1 MILLL
6 VFCGAVAGILFFMN
20 REDETEVSY
29 AASGPASLPVV
40 YMEVEGEQVNG
51 LHGYRTAMQAQYI
64 RDTVTPLPAD
74 RQLQITIE
82 DVQDEII
89 NIEYEIRSLDT
100 QRLVEDTQ
108 LTGWDSQE
116 GSVTAVLPIQN
127 LLEADRE
134 YLLTL
139 ILSTRE
145 DSEIYYYTRVTLA
158 DVFHTAEMIDFI
170 REFHDKTFDPDQS
183 EDLVVYMRQ
192 TTADRNTLAN
202 VSLRS
207 TFSQLTWGDLEPVP
221 VTEPRLDIK
230 DLNATI
236 GSFTLSYQVQAAN
249 PDREG
254 ETDTYDIEEFY
265 CVQWSSSQ
273 WYVLSFER
281 TMNQIFVPSGEVI
294 TDSAI
299 DLGILEDTAVQA
311 VRSNNGSQT
320 VFSVSGELWS
330 YAAQSGELTRIF
342 SFEKEGEEDIRN
354 RLKEHEIQIVEAAD
368 NGDVHFIVYG
378 YMNNGAHEGEVG
390 MAFYVYRKD
399 SNDLTEVFY
408 LPCTEPYQILREEV
422 GILSYLS
429 DSGLFYLMFDDSIY
443 AIDFAGDEFVVVVDQ
458 VQEEGMAIS
467 ADSSVIAWQEGQD
480 ADHGEVIHVMDLETS
495 AQYTIEAEEGE
506 YVKALGFIEND
517 FICGVARQADVESG
531 DASVPFPMYAVEI
544 YGQSAEP
551 ETRYERDGIYISGI
565 SVEPGSVKLYRV
577 ERGTGGT
584 WREISEDAL
593 IQNTSRDEEEEQ
605 VLVQNNS
612 ESRRNVYVISLATGN
627 TAASTGLAVTDP
639 RGILTGSS
647 NTITLGDE
655 NSQEDVFYY
664 AYAKGKLQQICATAA
679 EAIQLTYDDIG
690 TVVFGDGNYVLRR
703 GYRDSSV
710 SIDMPAITANS
721 EADSLA
727 SCLEILLNLADGS
740 ADVEGQLEEGTEPAE
755 ILRGA
760 LPGNAHD
767 LTGCSLEQIMY
778 YYLSFGYPLIVRT
791 AGQSYQLITG
801 YNYSDISLYDPV
813 TGEETS
819 MDIDTAAE
827 YFESCGNEFIGY
839 LP

>member
-139 ILSTRE
+139 ILFTRE

-158 DVFHTAEMIDFI
+158 DGFHTAEMIDFI

-299 DLGILEDTAVQA
+299 DLGIL
-311 VRSNNGSQT
+311 
-320 VFSVSGELWS
+320 
-330 YAAQSGELTRIF
+330 
-342 SFEKEGEEDIRN
+342 
-354 RLKEHEIQIVEAAD
+354 
-368 NGDVHFIVYG
+368 
-378 YMNNGAHEGEVG
+378 
-390 MAFYVYRKD
+390 
-399 SNDLTEVFY
+399 
-408 LPCTEPYQILREEV
+408 
-422 GILSYLS
+422 
-429 DSGLFYLMFDDSIY
+429 
-443 AIDFAGDEFVVVVDQ
+443 
-458 VQEEGMAIS
+458 
-467 ADSSVIAWQEGQD
+467 
-480 ADHGEVIHVMDLETS
+480 
-495 AQYTIEAEEGE
+495 
-506 YVKALGFIEND
+506 
-517 FICGVARQADVESG
+517 
-531 DASVPFPMYAVEI
+531 
-544 YGQSAEP
+544 
-551 ETRYERDGIYISGI
+551 
-565 SVEPGSVKLYRV
+565 
-577 ERGTGGT
+577 
-584 WREISEDAL
+584 
-593 IQNTSRDEEEEQ
+593 
-605 VLVQNNS
+605 
-612 ESRRNVYVISLATGN
+612 
-627 TAASTGLAVTDP
+627 
-639 RGILTGSS
+639 
-647 NTITLGDE
+647 
-655 NSQEDVFYY
+655 
-664 AYAKGKLQQICATAA
+664 
-679 EAIQLTYDDIG
+679 
-690 TVVFGDGNYVLRR
+690 
-703 GYRDSSV
+703 
-710 SIDMPAITANS
+710 
-721 EADSLA
+721 
-727 SCLEILLNLADGS
+727 
-740 ADVEGQLEEGTEPAE
+740 
-755 ILRGA
+755 
-760 LPGNAHD
+760 
-767 LTGCSLEQIMY
+767 
-778 YYLSFGYPLIVRT
+778 
-791 AGQSYQLITG
+791 
-801 YNYSDISLYDPV
+801 
-813 TGEETS
+813 
-819 MDIDTAAE
+819 
-827 YFESCGNEFIGY
+827 
-839 LP
+839 